1 MRVFVTGGTGL
12 LGNTVIR
19 TLRERGHEVSAFVRS
34 EPEADVFAGLDVT
47 LVHGRLVPD
56 ADGPDADGPD
66 ADGPDAGRSND
77 APAPDDPVDRAIA
90 QSDGVVHAAAMI
102 HLGWKKIDESM
113 WVNCESTRR
122 IIQSCIRHAKKL
134 AYVGTVNAIAL
145 GSPQTIADETTPLDH
160 AGGQVQCAY
169 VRSKRASL
177 ELVRRCIADGLQTV
191 ILHPGFMLGPWDW
204 KPSSG
209 RMMLEV
215 GTGWKPIAP
224 SGGCSLCDSRD
235 VAAGVIAA
243 LQSDSPNG
251 REFILAGHNWTYK
264 KLWTEMAKRM
274 GTRPPIRAAGPG
286 MEYLA
291 GLAGDFWGRVTGVE
305 PDVNSAGVAMSS
317 QYHWYSS
324 RRAEAELGYQIRD
337 ADETLDTA
345 AEWIRDRFVLPGKVE
360 TS

>member
-12 LGNTVIR
+12 LGNTIIR
-19 TLRERGHEVSAFVRS
+19 TLGERGHQVSAFVRS
-34 EPEADVFAGLDVT
+34 EPDADVFAGLDVS

-56 ADGPDADGPD
+56 TVGADADG
-66 ADGPDAGRSND
+66 ADTEQATDIEDSS
-77 APAPDDPVDRAIA
+77 DDPVDQAIA
-90 QSDGVVHAAAMI
+90 QSDAVVHAAAMI
-102 HLGWKKIDESM
+102 HLGWHRIDESM
-113 WVNCESTRR
+113 LVNCESTRG

-134 AYVGTVNAIAL
+134 AYIGTVNAIAL
-145 GSPQTIADETTPLDH
+145 GSPHTIADETTPLDH

-169 VRSKRASL
+169 VKSKRASL
-177 ELVRRCIADGLQTV
+177 ELVRRSIADGLETV

-215 GTGWKPIAP
+215 GRGWKPIAP

-235 VAAGVIAA
+235 VAAGVVAA
-243 LQSDSPNG
+243 LQSDCPNG
-251 REFILAGHNWTYK
+251 REFILAGHNFTYK
-264 KLWTEMAKRM
+264 KLWTEMANRM

-324 RRAEAELGYQIRD
+324 RRAESELGYQIRP
-337 ADETLDTA
+337 ADETLDAA
-345 AEWIRDRFVLPGKVE
+345 AEWIRERFVLPAKAE